1 MRISAKTVYGVR
13 ALLDLALHIDQGPIL
28 SRDIAQRQNIPETY
42 LNQLVLQLRRSGLIT
57 SVRGPHG
64 GHMLARPAAASSVL
78 EIWEALEGPLV
89 VVTDNAADDNQARAD
104 AVLNSI
110 WDGLRVTMR
119 QELARTTLSD
129 LCERLRAAHSEL
141 SYEI

>member
-13 ALLDLALHIDQGPIL
+13 ALLDLALHSDQGPIL

-42 LNQLVLQLRRSGLIT
+42 LNQLVLQLRRSGLIM

-64 GHMLARPAAASSVL
+64 GHMLARPASSFNML

-89 VVTDNAADDNQARAD
+89 IVTDNATDGTQAAADI
-104 AVLNSI
+104 VLNSV
-110 WDGLRVTMR
+110 WDNLRVNIR
-119 QELARTTLSD
+119 QELARTTLDTLS
-129 LCERLRAAHSEL
+129 EQLRAARSQP

>member
-13 ALLDLALHIDQGPIL
+13 ALLDLAVHIDQGPIL

-64 GHMLARPAAASSVL
+64 GHMLARPASTLSVL

-89 VVTDNAADDNQARAD
+89 VITDNAADGNQARSD
-104 AVLNSI
+104 AVLNGV
-110 WDGLRVTMR
+110 WDGLLVTMR
-119 QELARTTLSD
+119 RELARTSLAD
-129 LCERLRAAHSEL
+129 LCERLRAAHNEL
-141 SYEI
+141 TYEI